1 MAVSQID
8 ADGENTEYEN
18 TISVAPGSPEDRRLN
33 GNSRPW
39 MSETRTYPILPS
51 VASAYCIV
59 RRYKD
64 GSSRTS
70 GVIGALISFL
80 A

>member
-8 ADGENTEYEN
+8 ADGENAEYEN
-18 TISVAPGSPEDRRLN
+18 TISVAGGPEVETGIAGRECQRLGLTRFYLALLRR
-33 GNSRPW
+33 
-39 MSETRTYPILPS
+39 
-51 VASAYCIV
+51 IV

-64 GSSRTS
+64 GSSRYRKEPS
-70 GVIGALISFL
+70 FNIGALISHL